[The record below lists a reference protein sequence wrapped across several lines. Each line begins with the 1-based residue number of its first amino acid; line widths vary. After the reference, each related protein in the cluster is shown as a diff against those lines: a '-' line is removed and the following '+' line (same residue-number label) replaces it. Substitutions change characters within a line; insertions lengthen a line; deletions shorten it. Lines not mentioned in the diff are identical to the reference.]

1 MSWRIFTHHALKGA
15 LRSVQLLLF
24 VAVPAVILW
33 LQFVGLPG
41 FLRGPVV
48 DAARQQGLDLEFSR
62 MRVSIFQG
70 LVLDDVRLSAKS
82 LPPDNE
88 LAVDRASIAVDWRR
102 LLQGKFEISAL
113 ELHGAQVYLPVA
125 AADGVTRSL
134 RVTKAR
140 GRLALADG
148 IISIPLARFNLQ
160 GIEVTATGQI
170 ALQGEAPQQ
179 PPSDLLPAEAARAI
193 EWLEAVDFGSTAPT
207 LSVEFS
213 AGGGTAGNWQL
224 PVVRF
229 EVPRATLGKVSLQDV
244 RLEASFVDKVFE
256 MRRLSARDDKGG
268 SFEASGR
275 WQSVTGEAQA
285 DMESNLDPAGW
296 LAEFLPS
303 PRWDDLVFAERPVL
317 RATLSA
323 SAEKPRRIQILG
335 TLESGAFGY
344 RGLTFGDLQS
354 DFVWREGGEF
364 YADNISLKTPS
375 GPIKGSVMVR
385 PDDARVRIDCRANPL
400 PLLPLIGPKAKESV
414 DKMQLRFIDPPVFEL
429 EARGTKLDPAAMRA
443 TGKLQLGRTSIH
455 GSEMDS
461 ATADVA
467 FENLALTFTNMNV
480 KRPEGAGTGTFVY
493 DFGRQQVRLQD
504 IRSTM
509 TPFNVL
515 QWADPNV
522 ARETE
527 PYRLKGPPL
536 VNVSGTIGLKDPSL
550 TDLTAQFDAPQGLE
564 YELLDRTLS
573 FGAARGTLRF
583 KGREI
588 LVDVPAARLYGG
600 NVRLD
605 ATVAVG
611 QPDARQQMTVKL
623 NRVNFETLTRLYFD
637 YQDSKGLVSGRY
649 DFSFVPGKAE
659 LMRGQGDLLVEDGNV
674 FAIPVLGPLTFLLDS
689 VIPGAGY
696 QTSRRATCD
705 YTVANGEI
713 RTENLDVQ
721 GQGFVMIGKGSLF
734 FIEDRMD
741 FGVRVNA
748 QGVPGIL
755 LYPVS
760 KLFEYVSDGKM
771 TEPKWRPRIL
781 PKGGDRGE
789 ESKPDPAGEKKKAP
803 SAGAKPNG
811 RA

>member
-275 WQSVTGEAQA
+275 WQSLTGEAQA

-317 RATLSA
+317 RAALLA

-414 DKMQLRFIDPPVFEL
+414 DKMQLRFIDPPVIGL

-455 GSEMDS
+455 GSEMES

-611 QPDARQQMTVKL
+611 QPDARQKMTVNL
-623 NRVNFETLTRLYFD
+623 DRVNFETLTRLYFD

-659 LMRGQGDLLVEDGNV
+659 LMRGQGSLLVEDGNV

-789 ESKPDPAGEKKKAP
+789 ESKPDPAEEKKKAP